1 MINQEIKEKFIEL
14 RAKGNSFDKIAQEL
28 GTSKQTLIN
37 WSKELKHEISNL
49 KEIEREALQEKYFLS
64 KAKRLEMFG
73 SQLEALKNELGKR
86 DLSTVSTDK
95 LFELSLKYGA
105 FLKDE
110 AEPITL
116 KDEKE
121 VGDFDLKMEEA
132 WTA

>member
-1 MINQEIKEKFIEL
+1 MIDPAIKGRFIEL
-14 RAKGNSFDKIAQEL
+14 RAQGHSFDKIAKEL
-28 GTSKQTLIN
+28 DVSKQTLIV
-37 WSKELKHEISNL
+37 WSKSLKFEISNL
-49 KEIEREALQEKYFLS
+49 KEIEREALQEKYSLS
-64 KAKRLEMFG
+64 KTKRLELFG

-116 KDEKE
+116 KEKN
-121 VGDFDLKMEEA
+121 DL
-132 WTA
+132 

>member
-110 AEPITL
+110 DKPITF
-116 KDEKE
+116 KEKNDLADFE
-121 VGDFDLKMEEA
+121 VQMEDA